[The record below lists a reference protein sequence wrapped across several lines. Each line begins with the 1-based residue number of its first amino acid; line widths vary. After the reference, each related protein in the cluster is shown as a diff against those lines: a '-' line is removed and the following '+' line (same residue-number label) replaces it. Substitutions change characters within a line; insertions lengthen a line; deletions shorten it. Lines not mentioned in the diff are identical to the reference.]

1 MAAPV
6 SRPQPEI
13 TRWKR
18 RDMEINLANL
28 EFDLRA
34 WMQEVTDY
42 IGQNAG
48 MDGVSPAS
56 YLVST
61 AEGVDVLR
69 YAPPAMATR
78 NGNKTQVLHTVFA
91 TLYWGQNQNGYWF
104 IRHVAFALTKS
115 EDAAARKAQYQQH
128 LKDKAQDDYDSKFH
142 AREAVFKAEEHVQTW
157 QTDYH
162 TGETRLKA
170 LMEQVAEWAKKEG
183 SMPENPYTWS
193 DIALSFGSAGVTKIA
208 SRAEKVE
215 ALAKMYKSAGIA
227 TKEAKETIELAEELK
242 RTKKLADAYDKID
255 KAKTEIERAKAIQEM
270 YDGQEGNLK
279 NPKYDISRTDQLIDL
294 GIDVA
299 SEVLDTLIP
308 GAAGIVK
315 MFAGMMWEMAHASQT
330 KTVTRIRARVY
341 TAFVGGFIEG
351 LTLVGSSELKNP
363 KDKEYYDKGYSRAS
377 KLTEQ
382 VSFEYQ
388 IALLHYATEY
398 YTSGFWQGSSYEV
411 HGLKN
416 SDWSFPDDYKAQWS
430 PELLGRAFLTKF
442 WRAKYL
448 WQGQPDED

>member
-6 SRPQPEI
+6 SRPQPDI

-18 RDMEINLANL
+18 RDMEISVANL
-28 EFDLRA
+28 EFDLRS
-34 WMQEVTDY
+34 WIKEVTDY
-42 IGQNAG
+42 IGQNAN
-48 MDGVSPAS
+48 MEGVSPPS
-56 YLVST
+56 YLVAT
-61 AEGVDVLR
+61 ADGVDRLR
-69 YAPPAMATR
+69 YAPTAMATR
-78 NGNKTQVLHTVFA
+78 NGNKTQSLHTVFA
-91 TLYWGQNQNGYWF
+91 NYVWGQRQSGYWF
-104 IRHVAFALTKS
+104 IRHVAFTLTKN
-115 EDAAARKAQYQQH
+115 EDAAAQKAQYQQY
-128 LKDKAQDDYDSKFH
+128 LKDKAQDEYDKSFH

-157 QTDYH
+157 QKDYH
-162 TGETRLKA
+162 TGETRLNA
-170 LMEQVAEWAKKEG
+170 LMEQVAEWGRKEA

-193 DIALSFGSAGVTKIA
+193 DIALSFAGAGVSKVA

-215 ALAKMYKSAGIA
+215 ALAKMYKGAGVA

-242 RTKKLADAYDKID
+242 RSKKLAEFYEKID
-255 KAKTEIERAKAIQEM
+255 KAKTWGERAELLKKIAE
-270 YDGQEGNLK
+270 GQEGDLK
-279 NPKYDISRTDQLIDL
+279 NPKYDISRTDQLIDF
-294 GIDVA
+294 GVDA
-299 SEVLDTLIP
+299 AAEVLDAFIP
-308 GAAGIVK
+308 GAGGLLK

-330 KTVTRIRARVY
+330 KIVTTIRARVY

-363 KDKEYYDKGYSRAS
+363 KDKEYYDKGYRMAS
-377 KLTEQ
+377 HMTPQ

-398 YTSGFWQGSSYEV
+398 YTSGFWQGSSFEV

-416 SDWSFPDDYKAQWS
+416 QDWSFPDDYKAQWS